1 MPQLISGFPS
11 AISAL
16 PQGTLSAHGFLRR
29 HMDSINPTTHAPYL
43 SVAKTLHFHTQSLL
57 HLRAG
62 HRKASSSSL
71 KGHLP
76 LFFFHVFDDIRA
88 GEICWVGRIFSLCH
102 LRIFRT
108 AKHALKSYTTL
119 QLSKSVLYICHFQ
132 TSTIYGMY
140 NNKWTFLGINTFK
153 NV

>member
-1 MPQLISGFPS
+1 MRNLGRGGFVLPQLISGFPS

-76 LFFFHVFDDIRA
+76 LFFFMFLMTLGLEKYA
-88 GEICWVGRIFSLCH
+88 G
-102 LRIFRT
+102 
-108 AKHALKSYTTL
+108 
-119 QLSKSVLYICHFQ
+119 
-132 TSTIYGMY
+132 
-140 NNKWTFLGINTFK
+140 
-153 NV
+153 

>member
-88 GEICWVGRIFSLCH
+88 GEICWV
-102 LRIFRT
+102 